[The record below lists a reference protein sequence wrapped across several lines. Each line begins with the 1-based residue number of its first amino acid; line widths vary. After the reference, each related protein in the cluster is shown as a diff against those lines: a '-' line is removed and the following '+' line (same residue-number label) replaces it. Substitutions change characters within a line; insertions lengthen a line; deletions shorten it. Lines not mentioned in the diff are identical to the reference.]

1 MLLTALMTACFP
13 PVVLRTINVSADNA
27 LHYKV
32 LFCKVLFCKVLLCKV
47 LFCKVLFCKVKRVVF
62 CKVQSSCK
70 VFICRF
76 CTSEVSCEKCCHTS
90 NNKVLFSLSSRKS
103 VAALQTL
110 CSAVLTFIFRTL
122 HTVFGSQWGLTAD
135 LQILS
140 HKKMPRKEF

>member
-32 LFCKVLFCKVLLCKV
+32 LFCKV
-47 LFCKVLFCKVKRVVF
+47 KRVVF

-76 CTSEVSCEKCCHTS
+76 CRLCTSEVSCEKCCHTS
-90 NNKVLFSLSSRKS
+90 NNSRKS

-110 CSAVLTFIFRTL
+110 CSAVIFRTL
-122 HTVFGSQWGLTAD
+122 HTVFGSQWERTAEPKCWSSNSLTQEDASKG
-135 LQILS
+135 ILKLVVPGCMCQTIKLS
-140 HKKMPRKEF
+140 NY